1 MADTRDI
8 LTLAEARAAIDIG
21 ASDTSHDTVLAAVI
35 TAMSYRFDDEFGPVV
50 VRTITSEAHDG
61 GSDRVVLRYRPVSSV
76 TTATEYDGTT
86 AQVLT
91 AETNSTKPDNAYL
104 LERGGK
110 SGILRRRSAN
120 ADARFPSG
128 RQNVVVT
135 YVAGRFA
142 STSVVD
148 QRFKD
153 AARVAL
159 VNRWQHY
166 LTSVEG
172 ADEYDVPRSSFPT
185 FAIPR
190 FVVEMLDAERQ
201 FRGPIG

>member
-8 LTLAEARAAIDIG
+8 LTLAEGRAAIDLG
-21 ASDTSHDTVLAAVI
+21 AQDTSHDTVLAAVI

-50 VRTITSEAHDG
+50 VRTITGETHDG
-61 GSDRVVLRYRPVSSV
+61 GYDRVMLRYRPVSSV
-76 TTATEYDGTT
+76 TTVTEYDGTT

-91 AETNSTKPDNAYL
+91 AETNASKPDSAYL
-104 LERGGK
+104 LERGGR
-110 SGILRRRSAN
+110 SGVMRRRGGN
-120 ADARFPSG
+120 ADARFAAG

-135 YVAGRFA
+135 YIAGRFA
-142 STSVVD
+142 STSTVD

-166 LTSVEG
+166 LTSIDS